1 MQMNPLSLLLLPSV
15 VLLIGL
21 VVYTW
26 RKRSLIPARLL
37 LALSASMLGYTLAYF
52 LELNSA
58 NPALIRFWLRVETLG
73 MILSLVT
80 WISLVF
86 YVSASQHLLHRAH
99 LLMGAVPFILA
110 FLALLTNPLHRAYY
124 AAEGVQT
131 YQGFVYRSLQPA
143 AGYYLFTAFQAV
155 VLIGGLVLISFR
167 LRLLPLKSRPINI
180 AIILGA
186 LPPILAIGLTLLG
199 IFPGPQMDWT
209 PFSFFLTALV
219 IAWAFSRMNILGF
232 VPSARDTLL
241 EHLRDGILLLNGQ
254 DEILD
259 INRSAAELL
268 KVDQHAALGMPLAQA
283 LAQQPALLGFCQSA
297 HSAQEESHA
306 QLAVN
311 QRYVEVSLRRV
322 GEGQQAAAAN
332 SLLLLHD
339 ITERYSREEE
349 LSALFAAM
357 TDVVLVLDREGRYVK
372 IAPTQPSLL
381 VRPPEDLLG
390 KTIHEVLP
398 PDLALEMNNHITR
411 ALDTG
416 ETINT
421 EYYLEV
427 NAGPCWFSAAISPF
441 GNDQVFWVA
450 RDITESR
457 KILEELQKAKDSLEK
472 ANRKLQTSLTTGKKI
487 NEAWTLLNSIVSHIG
502 HSLASLGGLPELLES
517 FYAQVGRLVDAENFF
532 VALYDPE
539 QEEWEY
545 ILDIREGQRI
555 PSQRYKLRTGLVGYI
570 LRTRTPLVFHTHEEF
585 QAFFKANEILT
596 TGQSSSS
603 WLGVPLISA
612 NQVIGVLGVHSF
624 ARPNLYDENDL
635 TLLTAIGSQLAVA
648 VDNVRLLEDSQ
659 RRVIEAET
667 LRHAVAG
674 LVSSVEQGQSIH
686 IILEELQRLIPFD
699 SASIQLLM
707 DGHLEIVDGRGFAR
721 LEEIIGMRFPADDNN
736 PGAMVL
742 SQLRPIILSDISGT
756 YPNFV
761 QFGNSRIRSWLG
773 VPLMLQEKPIGIMAL
788 DSSALDF
795 FTPEHAHLA
804 RIFADYLSVA
814 LERARL
820 FREMNQARLQA
831 EKAAQA
837 KSEFLA
843 SMSHEIRTPMNGVL
857 GMANLLL
864 DTPLNPEQRAYLD
877 IINTSGEALLN
888 IINDILDFSKIEAG
902 KLELD
907 LTSFDLTRCVEETL
921 DVVAPMAAQKHLELT
936 YFIETGVP
944 DYVIADSN
952 RLRQILINLLNNA
965 VKFTE
970 AGHVLVTVQ
979 ARRIESAT
987 AFQGAELTSAPGTA
1001 VGPAFELHFTVT
1013 DTGIGIAREKID
1025 RLFQPFNQLESS
1037 TTRRYGGTGLGLV
1050 ISKQLC
1056 ERMGGSL
1063 WVESEGISGKGSQF
1077 HATLQATVALGT
1089 RPLSLRNEL
1098 SELRGK
1104 HALLLSAS
1112 SINVQIMERYSS
1124 HWGLILTTVPSCAEA
1139 LATLRTAAKPK
1150 TSLPFDVFIIDL
1162 PRGEKPV
1169 EDFWRDLRKIP
1180 AARSLPQ
1187 ILLLFITHRP
1197 PQNTQGLTVLTLKK
1211 PLKRSQLYDALYR
1224 TACDPSFKSQI
1235 DQNAEAEIDVSLS
1248 DRYPLR
1254 ILVAEDNPVNQKVTD
1269 LILKKLGYKA
1279 EFANNGEEAYQMVRD
1294 IGYDVVLMDDQMPI
1308 MDGEESAWRIRNDID
1323 SDRQPYII
1331 ALTAHALPGDR
1342 ERYLQAGMND
1352 YLSKPVHVQD
1362 LVKAL
1367 VASRPSRDGAA
1378 LPELPSDE
1386 LLFAQPSSP
1395 TSAAIDDKTVN
1406 EWIYAI
1412 GDPSAFASVI
1422 DIYLVNTPPSLEDMA
1437 SALHSRDWKRVN
1449 VVAHTLKSSSGNMGA
1464 LTFSDLLAHME
1475 NMAMVA
1481 MREPPETVNPIP
1493 FLAQSSEITAEF
1505 QRVNQELSELR
1516 EKLVKSASPAQRQ
1529 PPTPDP
1535 RD

>member
-1 MQMNPLSLLLLPSV
+1 MNPLSLLLLPSV
-15 VLLIGL
+15 GLLIGL

-37 LALSASMLGYTLAYF
+37 LALSASMLGYTLAYV

-58 NPALIRFWLRVETLG
+58 NPALIQFWLRVQTLAV
-73 MILSLVT
+73 ILALIAWGSLV
-80 WISLVF
+80 VF
-86 YVSASQHLLHRAH
+86 VTDSQHLLHRTHRRLA
-99 LLMGAVPFILA
+99 AVALTLA
-110 FLALLTNPLHRAYY
+110 YAALLTNPLHRAYFSSE
-124 AAEGVQT
+124 AVQT
-131 YQGFVYRSLQPA
+131 YQGFVYRALQPA
-143 AGYYLFTAFQAV
+143 VGYYLFTAVEALT
-155 VLIGGLVLISFR
+155 LIGGLALISFR

-180 AIILGA
+180 AIVLGA
-186 LPPILAIGLTLLG
+186 LPPILAIGLNLLG
-199 IFPGPQMDWT
+199 VFPGPQMDWT
-209 PFSFFLTALV
+209 PFSFFFTALV

-232 VPSARDTLL
+232 LPSARDTLL

-268 KVDQHAALGMPLAQA
+268 QLDQQAALGMPLAQA
-283 LAQQPALLGFCQSA
+283 LAQQPALLTFCQTA
-297 HSAQEESHA
+297 RTAQDEA
-306 QLAVN
+306 QTQLAVN
-311 QRYVEVSLRRV
+311 QRFLEVSLRRV
-322 GEGQQAAAAN
+322 AEGQQTADN
-332 SLLLLHD
+332 FLLLLHD

-381 VRPPEDLLG
+381 VRPPDDLLG

-398 PDLALEMNNHITR
+398 PDLALEMNNYIHR

-416 ETINT
+416 ETVNT
-421 EYYLEV
+421 EYFLEV
-427 NAGPCWFSAAISPF
+427 NAGPCWFSATISPF
-441 GNDQVFWVA
+441 GKEQVFWVA

-457 KILEELQKAKDSLEK
+457 KTLEELQKAKERLEK
-472 ANRKLQTSLTTGKKI
+472 TNRKLQTSLSTGKKI

-570 LRTRTPLVFHTHEEF
+570 LRTRTPLVFHTHEDF
-585 QAFFKANEILT
+585 QAFFKANEILS

-612 NQVIGVLGVHSF
+612 NQVIGVLGVHSYT
-624 ARPNLYDENDL
+624 RPHLYDDNDL

-648 VDNVRLLEDSQ
+648 VENVRLLEDSQ

-699 SASIQLLM
+699 SASIQLLK
-707 DGHLEIVDGRGFAR
+707 DGHLEIVDTRGFAR
-721 LEEIIGMRFPADDNN
+721 PEEIIGLRFLADDNN
-736 PGAMVL
+736 PGAVVL

-756 YPNFV
+756 YPSFV
-761 QFGNSRIRSWLG
+761 QFENSRIRSWLG
-773 VPLMLQEKPIGIMAL
+773 VPLMLQDQPIGIMAL

-820 FREMNQARLQA
+820 FREMREARLQA

-864 DTPLNPEQRAYLD
+864 DTPLSSEQRAYLD

-921 DVVAPMAAQKHLELT
+921 DIVAPMAAQKHLELT

-944 DYVIADSN
+944 DYIIADSN

-987 AFQGAELTSAPGTA
+987 AFQGAELTSIPGAA
-1001 VGPAFELHFTVT
+1001 VGPAFELHFTVS

-1063 WVESEGISGKGSQF
+1063 WVESEGISGKGSHF

-1112 SINVQIMERYSS
+1112 SINVQILERYSS

-1150 TSLPFDVFIIDL
+1150 HNLPFDVFIVDL
-1162 PRGEKPV
+1162 PPEDRPL

-1180 AARSLPQ
+1180 AARGLPQ

-1197 PQNTQGLTVLTLKK
+1197 PQNTQNLTVLTLKK

-1224 TACDPSFKSQI
+1224 TTCDSSFKSQM
-1235 DQNAEAEIDVSLS
+1235 DQNAETEIDVSLS

-1308 MDGEESAWRIRNDID
+1308 MDGEETAWRIRNDID

-1367 VASRPSRDGAA
+1367 VASRPSRDSSE
-1378 LPELPSDE
+1378 LPELPAE
-1386 LLFAQPSSP
+1386 EPIIAQPSGPAS
-1395 TSAAIDDKTVN
+1395 SAIDDKTVN

-1422 DIYLVNTPPSLEDMA
+1422 DIFLINTPPSLDDMNT
-1437 SALHSRDWKRVN
+1437 ALISRDWKRVN

-1481 MREPPETVNPIP
+1481 MREPPESVNLIP
-1493 FLAQSSEITAEF
+1493 FLAQNSEINAEF
-1505 QRVNQELSELR
+1505 QRVHHELTELR

-1529 PPTPDP
+1529 APTTDP